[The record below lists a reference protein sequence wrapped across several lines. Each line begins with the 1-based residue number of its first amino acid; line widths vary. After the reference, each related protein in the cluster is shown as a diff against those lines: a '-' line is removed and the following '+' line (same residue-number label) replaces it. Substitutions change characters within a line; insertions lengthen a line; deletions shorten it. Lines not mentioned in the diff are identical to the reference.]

1 MMDHAVANTAAPAVG
16 TRPTR
21 RFVVAGAVAAA
32 IFAID
37 QLTKVWALHSL
48 TDEQPR
54 HVLWTLHWTLRYN
67 SGMAFS
73 KGEGKGPIIAV
84 LALLVVGALGWSLR
98 SKHSLF
104 GTVAT
109 GLVIG
114 GAIGNVADRL
124 FRAEN
129 GLLSG
134 HVVDFIDAFRWWPA
148 FNLADMGVVVGAI
161 LLLVESWRH
170 GRRLKS
176 NA

>member
-1 MMDHAVANTAAPAVG
+1 MMDHAVADTAAPAVG
-16 TRPTR
+16 TRLTR

-32 IFAID
+32 ILAVD
-37 QLTKVWALHSL
+37 QLTKAWALHSL

-73 KGEGKGPIIAV
+73 KGQGKGPIIAL

-98 SKHSLF
+98 SKHSPL

-124 FRAEN
+124 FRAK
-129 GLLSG
+129 GGWLSG
-134 HVVDFIDAFRWWPA
+134 HVVDFIDFRWWPA
-148 FNLADMGVVVGAI
+148 FNVADMGVVVGAI
-161 LLLVESWRH
+161 LLLLESWRH

>member
-1 MMDHAVANTAAPAVG
+1 MMDQAVAHTAAPAVG

-32 IFAID
+32 ILAID
-37 QLTKVWALHSL
+37 QLTKAWALRSL
-48 TDEQPR
+48 ADEQPR

-73 KGEGKGPIIAV
+73 QGQGKGPIIAL
-84 LALLVVGALGWSLR
+84 LAVLVVVALGWSLR
-98 SKHSLF
+98 SKHSTL

-124 FRAEN
+124 FRAKN
-129 GLLSG
+129 GVLSG
-134 HVVDFIDAFRWWPA
+134 HVIDFIDFRWWPA
-148 FNLADMGVVVGAI
+148 FNVADMGVVVGAV
-161 LLLVESWRH
+161 LLLIESWRH

>member
-1 MMDHAVANTAAPAVG
+1 MMDHAVADTAAPAVG
-16 TRPTR
+16 TRSTR

-32 IFAID
+32 IIAVD
-37 QLTKVWALHSL
+37 QLTKAWALRSL
-48 TDEQPR
+48 NDEQPR

-73 KGEGKGPIIAV
+73 QGQGRGPVI
-84 LALLVVGALGWSLR
+84 ALLAMVVVGALGWSLR
-98 SKHSLF
+98 SKHSAL
-104 GTVAT
+104 GIVAT

-124 FRAEN
+124 FRAQS
-129 GLLSG
+129 GVLSG
-134 HVVDFIDAFRWWPA
+134 HVVDFIDFRWWPA
-148 FNLADMGVVVGAI
+148 FNVADMGVVVGAI
-161 LLLVESWRH
+161 LLLIESWRH

>member
-1 MMDHAVANTAAPAVG
+1 MMEQAVANTAVPAVG

-32 IFAID
+32 IFAAD
-37 QLTKVWALHSL
+37 QLTKAWALHAL

-73 KGEGKGPIIAV
+73 KGQGKGPIIAL
-84 LALLVVGALGWSLR
+84 LAVLVVAALGWSLR
-98 SKHSLF
+98 SKHSRL

-109 GLVIG
+109 GLVMG

-124 FRAEN
+124 FRAKS

-134 HVVDFIDAFRWWPA
+134 HVVDFIDFRWWPA
-148 FNLADMGVVVGAI
+148 FNVADMGVVVGAI
-161 LLLVESWRH
+161 LLLLESWRH
-170 GRRLKS
+170 GRRPKS

>member
-1 MMDHAVANTAAPAVG
+1 MMDHAVADTAAPAVG

-21 RFVVAGAVAAA
+21 RLVVAGAVAAA
-32 IFAID
+32 ILAVD
-37 QLTKVWALHSL
+37 QFTKAWALHSL
-48 TDEQPR
+48 SDEQPR
-54 HVLWTLHWTLRYN
+54 HVLWTLQWTLRYN

-73 KGEGKGPIIAV
+73 KGQGKGPIIAL

-98 SKHSLF
+98 SRHSPL

-109 GLVIG
+109 GLVMG

-124 FRAEN
+124 FRAKG

-134 HVVDFIDAFRWWPA
+134 HVVDFIDFRWWPA
-148 FNLADMGVVVGAI
+148 FNVADMGVVVGAI
-161 LLLVESWRH
+161 LLLLESWRH

-176 NA
+176 NP